1 MDSATQELKPMTAED
16 IPSLANFYWTVAICW
31 LLYLTFRRGDPYLAA
46 LPTVGYSRF
55 PLSYIS
61 AFRFL
66 VDADSMIKEGCSRY
80 QDRPFKI
87 ANLSRWI
94 VVVGGNSLIEELRR
108 GAEDVLS
115 FSQGTEE
122 LAQVRHVFG
131 ESIARNPYHNQ
142 VLQTQLAR
150 NLHSI
155 CGDMRE
161 EMVAAFNDLIPP
173 SDHEWN
179 TIPALA
185 SMTEVISRVT
195 SRVFVGLPLCRDPKY
210 VALCTGFA
218 RQAVRAII
226 ILSMTPPFLRPLV
239 ARIIW
244 HVQGT
249 VTRMENFLRPLAR
262 ERSQDGRNSMTEKE
276 FNDLIMWLMNEDNG
290 GEKDKL
296 HDLALRLIAS
306 NFAAIHTTS
315 MTFAHALYDLAA
327 HPEYAKYLRMEIQEM
342 VTRGGWRKDTIDG
355 MHLHDSFLRESMRM
369 RALRQLSIMRKTLQ
383 PFTFESAAGGPVTI
397 PAGVLVFAATPAVHF
412 DPAEYGDTAHD
423 FEPFRFVPTWLK
435 RYYGIPYTIPPG
447 TEMMEEIIDSH
458 DEGNIF
464 IPTSPRNHLV
474 SASSNFLGWG
484 GGKHQCPGRFFAAV
498 EMKMMLAYIVGR
510 FDVLLEAPDE
520 GEKRGKDEKDVQK
533 EVPAGTK
540 GDGEPTASDSSA
552 KAGVVNWASRSM
564 AVENEGGAVKL
575 GPRPKDSRVE
585 ANCFPNP
592 WAKVRMRR
600 REHSI
605 PRWDQVKGLY
615 EYTAP

>member
-31 LLYLTFRRGDPYLAA
+31 LLYLTFRRGDPYY
-46 LPTVGYSRF
+46 P
-55 PLSYIS
+55 
-61 AFRFL
+61 
-66 VDADSMIKEGCSRY
+66 
-80 QDRPFKI
+80 DRPFKI

-94 VVVGGNSLIEELRR
+94 VVVSGDSLIEELRR
-108 GAEDVLS
+108 GGEDVLS

-142 VLQTQLAR
+142 VLQTQLTR

-155 CGDMRE
+155 CGDMRD
-161 EMVAAFNDLIPP
+161 EMVAAFDDMIPP

-185 SMTEVISRVT
+185 SMTEVICRVT
-195 SRVFVGLPLCRDPKY
+195 SRVFVGLPLCRNPKY

-226 ILSMTPPFLRPLV
+226 VLSITPPFLRPLV

-249 VTRMENFLRPLAR
+249 VTRMENFLKPLAS
-262 ERSQDGRNSMTEKE
+262 ERSEEGRDYMTKKE
-276 FNDLIMWLMNEDNG
+276 FVRINDLITWLMNEDNG

-315 MTFAHALYDLAA
+315 MTFTHALYDLAA

-355 MHLHDSFLRESMRM
+355 MHLHDSFLRESMRL

-383 PFTFESAAGGPVTI
+383 PFTFESAAGGPVTL

-412 DPAEYGDTAHD
+412 DPAEYGDNAHD
-423 FEPFRFVPTWLK
+423 FEPFRF
-435 RYYGIPYTIPPG
+435 
-447 TEMMEEIIDSH
+447 
-458 DEGNIF
+458 GNIL

-510 FDVLLEAPDE
+510 FD
-520 GEKRGKDEKDVQK
+520 
-533 EVPAGTK
+533 
-540 GDGEPTASDSSA
+540 DGSL
-552 KAGVVNWASRSM
+552 
-564 AVENEGGAVKL
+564 KL

-592 WAKVRMRR
+592 WAKVRIRR

-615 EYTAP
+615 EYTAA

>member
-31 LLYLTFRRGDPYLAA
+31 LLYLTFRRGDPY
-46 LPTVGYSRF
+46 
-55 PLSYIS
+55 
-61 AFRFL
+61 
-66 VDADSMIKEGCSRY
+66 Y

-108 GAEDVLS
+108 GGEDVLS

-142 VLQTQLAR
+142 VLQTQLTR

-155 CGDMRE
+155 CGDMRD

-179 TIPALA
+179 AVPALA
-185 SMTEVISRVT
+185 SMTEVICRIT
-195 SRVFVGLPLCRDPKY
+195 SRVFVGLPLCRDREY

-226 ILSMTPPFLRPLV
+226 ILSITPPFLRPLV

-249 VTRMENFLRPLAR
+249 VTRMENFLRPLAS
-262 ERSQDGRNSMTEKE
+262 ERSEEGRDSMTKRE
-276 FNDLIMWLMNEDNG
+276 FVRVNDLIMWLMKEDNG

-315 MTFAHALYDLAA
+315 MTFTHALYDLAA

-369 RALRQLSIMRKTLQ
+369 RALRQLSTMRKTLQ
-383 PFTFESAAGGPVTI
+383 PFTFESATGGPVTL

-412 DPAEYGDTAHD
+412 DPAEYGETAHD
-423 FEPFRFVPTWLK
+423 FEPFRF
-435 RYYGIPYTIPPG
+435 
-447 TEMMEEIIDSH
+447 
-458 DEGNIF
+458 GNIF
-464 IPTSPRNHLV
+464 MPTWPRNHLV

-510 FDVLLEAPDE
+510 FD
-520 GEKRGKDEKDVQK
+520 
-533 EVPAGTK
+533 
-540 GDGEPTASDSSA
+540 
-552 KAGVVNWASRSM
+552 
-564 AVENEGGAVKL
+564 GGAL
-575 GPRPKDSRVE
+575 RSGPRPKDSRVE

-592 WAKVRMRR
+592 WANVRIRR

>member
-1 MDSATQELKPMTAED
+1 MDSTTQELKPMTAED

-31 LLYLTFRRGDPYLAA
+31 LLYLTFRRGDPY
-46 LPTVGYSRF
+46 
-55 PLSYIS
+55 
-61 AFRFL
+61 
-66 VDADSMIKEGCSRY
+66 Y

-94 VVVGGNSLIEELRR
+94 VVVGGDSLIEELRR
-108 GAEDVLS
+108 GAEDILS

-142 VLQTQLAR
+142 VLQTQLTR
-150 NLHSI
+150 NMHSI

-161 EMVAAFNDLIPP
+161 EMVAAFDDLIPP

-185 SMTEVISRVT
+185 SMTEVICRVT

-226 ILSMTPPFLRPLV
+226 ILSITPPFLRPLV
-239 ARIIW
+239 ARVIW

-249 VTRMENFLRPLAR
+249 VTRMENFLRPLAS
-262 ERSQDGRNSMTEKE
+262 ERSEEGRDSMAKNE
-276 FNDLIMWLMNEDNG
+276 FVRINDLIMWLMKEDNG

-315 MTFAHALYDLAA
+315 MTFTHALYDLAA
-327 HPEYAKYLRMEIQEM
+327 HPEYANYLRMEIQEM
-342 VTRGGWRKDTIDG
+342 VTRGGWRKNTIDG

-383 PFTFESAAGGPVTI
+383 PFTFESAAGGPVTL

-412 DPAEYGDTAHD
+412 DPAEYGDNAHD

-435 RYYGIPYTIPPG
+435 RYYGIPYTVPPG
-447 TEMMEEIIDSH
+447 TETMEEITESH

-510 FDVLLEAPDE
+510 FD
-520 GEKRGKDEKDVQK
+520 
-533 EVPAGTK
+533 
-540 GDGEPTASDSSA
+540 
-552 KAGVVNWASRSM
+552 
-564 AVENEGGAVKL
+564 GGALKS
-575 GPRPKDSRVE
+575 GPRPKDSRIE

-592 WAKVRMRR
+592 WAEVRIRR

>member
-1 MDSATQELKPMTAED
+1 MDSAAQELKPMTAED

-31 LLYLTFRRGDPYLAA
+31 LLYLTFRRGDPY
-46 LPTVGYSRF
+46 Y
-55 PLSYIS
+55 
-61 AFRFL
+61 
-66 VDADSMIKEGCSRY
+66 K
-80 QDRPFKI
+80 DRPFKI

-94 VVVGGNSLIEELRR
+94 VVVSGDSLIEELRR

-142 VLQTQLAR
+142 VLQTQLTR
-150 NLHSI
+150 NLHSL
-155 CGDMRE
+155 CGEMRD

-179 TIPALA
+179 AIPALT

-226 ILSMTPPFLRPLV
+226 ILSITPPFFRPLV

-249 VTRMENFLRPLAR
+249 VTRMENFLRPLAS
-262 ERSQDGRNSMTEKE
+262 ERSEEGRDSTTKKE
-276 FNDLIMWLMNEDNG
+276 FNDLIMWLMREDNG

-306 NFAAIHTTS
+306 NFAAVHTTS
-315 MTFAHALYDLAA
+315 MTFTHALYDLAA

-355 MHLHDSFLRESMRM
+355 MHLHNSFLRESMRM

-383 PFTFESAAGGPVTI
+383 PFTFESAAGGPVTL

-412 DPAEYGDTAHD
+412 DPAEYGDNAHD
-423 FEPFRFVPTWLK
+423 FEPFRF
-435 RYYGIPYTIPPG
+435 
-447 TEMMEEIIDSH
+447 
-458 DEGNIF
+458 GNIF

-484 GGKHQCPGRFFAAV
+484 GGKHQCPGRFFAAL
-498 EMKMMLAYIVGR
+498 EMKMMLAYVVGR
-510 FDVLLEAPDE
+510 FD
-520 GEKRGKDEKDVQK
+520 
-533 EVPAGTK
+533 
-540 GDGEPTASDSSA
+540 
-552 KAGVVNWASRSM
+552 
-564 AVENEGGAVKL
+564 GGALKSW
-575 GPRPKDSRVE
+575 PRPKDSRVE

-592 WAKVRMRR
+592 WAKVRIRR

-605 PRWDQVKGLY
+605 PRWDQLKGLY